1 MALRLFCEG
10 GLPVAITSIEE
21 IRAAN
26 AAQEIELSGWEPGVP
41 FRCKARRPR
50 LFEMA
55 AAGEIPNPLLPVVE
69 ELFMQNSAALG
80 KRSVADQSKA
90 LIALADMT
98 LVEPTAAEIHEA
110 GAVLTDDQLL
120 EIYTF
125 VLGGA
130 AALAG
135 FREAARRAT
144 SGNAQANER
153 KAKRTTAGG

>member
-1 MALRLFCEG
+1 MA
-10 GLPVAITSIEE
+10 VTSLDS

-41 FRCKARRPR
+41 FLCKLRRPR
-50 LFEMA
+50 LYEMA

-69 ELFMQNSAALG
+69 ELFMQNTVALA
-80 KRSVADQSKA
+80 KRSVEDQSKA
-90 LIALADMT
+90 LIALADMA
-98 LVEPTAAEIHEA
+98 LVEPTVAEIHAA

-130 AALAG
+130 AVLSG
-135 FREAARRAT
+135 FRAAARRAA
-144 SGNAQANER
+144 GGDGQAAGR
-153 KAKRTTAGG
+153 KGKRTTPGG

>member
-1 MALRLFCEG
+1 M
-10 GLPVAITSIEE
+10 AITSLDE

-26 AAQEIELSGWEPGVP
+26 AAQEIELSGWEPGVT
-41 FRCKARRPR
+41 FRCRARRPR
-50 LFEMA
+50 LYEMA

-69 ELFMQNSAALG
+69 ELFMQNSAALA
-80 KRSVADQSKA
+80 KRDVSDQSKA
-90 LIALADMT
+90 LIALAGMT
-98 LVEPTAAEIHEA
+98 LVEPTVDEIHEA

-135 FREAARRAT
+135 FRENARRAV
-144 SGNAQANER
+144 GGDAQANGR
-153 KAKRTTAGG
+153 KAKRAPAGG